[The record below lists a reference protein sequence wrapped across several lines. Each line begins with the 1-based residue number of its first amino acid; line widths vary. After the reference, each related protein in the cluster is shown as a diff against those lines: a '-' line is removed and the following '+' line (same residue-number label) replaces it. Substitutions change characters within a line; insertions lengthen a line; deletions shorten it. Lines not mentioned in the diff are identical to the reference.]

1 MAVFV
6 LRRHLRGV
14 WIVKTLIAFL
24 LGGAQGFMGW
34 FMVQSGLVDVPE
46 VSHFRLAAHLSLA
59 FILGTYILWLALDC
73 GWGQSDRTARHL
85 MGPVLGFGALLAVQ
99 VVYGAFMAGKR
110 AGVLYPSFPDFLGQ
124 WFPSQAWEGTSVA
137 AVLLENA
144 HMIHAIHRW
153 LAWGVVL
160 IGFFVA
166 GWVFKRRTSGRQAGT
181 ALLLVCALTGQF
193 ILGALTVIWAVP
205 LWTAVAHQVF
215 GFVLV
220 SITGA
225 LLHSIVRSK

>member
-1 MAVFV
+1 MQ
-6 LRRHLRGV
+6 GV
-14 WIVKTLIAFL
+14 V
-24 LGGAQGFMGW
+24 
-34 FMVQSGLVDVPE
+34 
-46 VSHFRLAAHLSLA
+46 
-59 FILGTYILWLALDC
+59 
-73 GWGQSDRTARHL
+73 
-85 MGPVLGFGALLAVQ
+85 
-99 VVYGAFMAGKR
+99 
-110 AGVLYPSFPDFLGQ
+110 
-124 WFPSQAWEGTSVA
+124 
-137 AVLLENA
+137 ENA

-181 ALLLVCALTGQF
+181 YCFLCALTGQF
-193 ILGALTVIWAVP
+193 IPGALTVIWAVP